1 MLQGDWGTQFGMLIQ
16 HIAETRPGGLHGTTT
31 EDVSDLQAL
40 YKASKQRFDA
50 EEDFKARAR
59 EAVTRLQSGDPEFEE
74 VSSVVLTLY
83 VAVSQQPALQRTVV
97 PPCFSPGDCT
107 GIEEMLYNAPL
118 WMMLTPVLGCVPDME
133 TDLRGEPE

>member
-1 MLQGDWGTQFGMLIQ
+1 MQGDWGTQFGMLIQ
-16 HIAETRPGGLHGTTT
+16 HIAETRPGGLQGTTT

-74 VSSVVLTLY
+74 VSSRSVILTIW
-83 VAVSQQPALQRTVV
+83 
-97 PPCFSPGDCT
+97 FSSPT
-107 GIEEMLYNAPL
+107 SLAPHCNQL
-118 WMMLTPVLGCVPDME
+118 IQFW
-133 TDLRGEPE
+133 